1 MERLYNFTTTKLIYY
16 HHMTKCSNLAKSKL
30 HLITA
35 YKVALIQKPID
46 EINSNLPIL
55 ENECL
60 EIFKKRYKVFT
71 YSNGAL
77 AVTLIG
83 FFMNIT
89 C

>member
-1 MERLYNFTTTKLIYY
+1 M
-16 HHMTKCSNLAKSKL
+16 
-30 HLITA
+30 
-35 YKVALIQKPID
+35 ALIQKPID
-46 EINSNLPIL
+46 EINPNLPIL

-60 EIFKKRYKVFT
+60 ERFEKRYKVFT
-71 YSNGAL
+71 HSNGAL